1 MISFIKAD
9 KYMTEYMGLAP
20 PGQGTLAN
28 KIENLE
34 RLPEGNNLV
43 LREVRLEDSAQII
56 AWRNDPVLGKF
67 LTREKLTLTQQA
79 EFFRNYQARTDDY
92 YFIAEFKHSRKP
104 AGSIALANLDFAAK
118 RGEVARLIVDPGAR
132 LFLAEIFDLFLGFAF
147 GQLGLSVVV
156 ANVQSN
162 NRSAKNFHI
171 RLGFQIEKI
180 APKAWWNGDDVITF
194 RMSREDYPR
203 LKQAWSALLLDARE

>member
-1 MISFIKAD
+1 MAGHMRLELPSAGTISTKA
-9 KYMTEYMGLAP
+9 
-20 PGQGTLAN
+20 
-28 KIENLE
+28 ENLK

-67 LTREKLTLTQQA
+67 MTREKLTLTQQE
-79 EFFRNYQARTDDY
+79 EFFRNYQAKTDDY
-92 YFIAEFKHSRKP
+92 YFIAEFKRSRKP
-104 AGSIALANLDFAAK
+104 AASIALANLDFAAK

-132 LFLAEIFDLFLGFAF
+132 LFLAEIFDLLFAF
-147 GQLGLSVVV
+147 AFVQLGLSDVV
-156 ANVQSN
+156 ANVQSKN
-162 NRSAKNFHI
+162 VSAKNFHI
-171 RLGFQIEKI
+171 RLGFQIESI

-203 LKQAWSALLLDARE
+203 LKRAWSALLLDARES

>member
-1 MISFIKAD
+1 
-9 KYMTEYMGLAP
+9 MTAHMGSEP
-20 PGQGTLAN
+20 PSSGTLAA
-28 KIENLE
+28 KTENLK

-67 LTREKLTLTQQA
+67 MTREKLTLTQQE
-79 EFFRNYQARTDDY
+79 EFFRSYQARAHDY
-92 YFIAEFKHSRKP
+92 YFIAEFKRSRKP
-104 AGSIALANLDFAAK
+104 AASIALANLDFAAK

-132 LFLAEIFDLFLGFAF
+132 LFLAEIFDLLLDFAF
-147 GQLGLSVVV
+147 AQLGLSVVV
-156 ANVQSN
+156 ANVQSKN
-162 NRSAKNFHI
+162 GPAKNFHI

-180 APKAWWNGDDVITF
+180 SPKAWWNGDDVITF

-203 LKQAWSALLLDARE
+203 LKQAWSALLLDAREG

>member
-1 MISFIKAD
+1 
-9 KYMTEYMGLAP
+9 MGHTGLEP
-20 PGQGTLAN
+20 PSSGTLST
-28 KIENLE
+28 KTENLK

-67 LTREKLTLTQQA
+67 MTREKLTLFQQE
-79 EFFRNYQARTDDY
+79 EFFRNYQARADDY
-92 YFIAEFKHSRKP
+92 YFIAEFKRSRKP

-132 LFLAEIFDLFLGFAF
+132 LFLAEIFDLLFAF
-147 GQLGLSVVV
+147 AFVQLGLSVVV
-156 ANVQSN
+156 AKVQSKN
-162 NRSAKNFHI
+162 VPSKNFHI
-171 RLGFQIEKI
+171 RLGFEIEKI

-203 LKQAWSALLLDARE
+203 LKQAWSALLLDARED

>member
-1 MISFIKAD
+1 
-9 KYMTEYMGLAP
+9 MTGHMGSEP
-20 PGQGTLAN
+20 PSSGTLST
-28 KIENLE
+28 KSENLK

-67 LTREKLTLTQQA
+67 MTREKLTLTQQE
-79 EFFRNYQARTDDY
+79 EFFRNYQARANDY
-92 YFIAEFKHSRKP
+92 YFIAEFKRSRKP

-118 RGEVARLIVDPGAR
+118 HGEVARLIVDPGAR
-132 LFLAEIFDLFLGFAF
+132 LFLVEIFDLLFAF
-147 GQLGLSVVV
+147 AFAQLGLSVVV
-156 ANVQSN
+156 ANVQNKNVAS
-162 NRSAKNFHI
+162 KNFHV
-171 RLGFQIEKI
+171 RLGFQIERI

-203 LKQAWSALLLDARE
+203 LKQAWSALLLDERES